1 MPEPSAPCAVT
12 YAAVTDVGRRREQNE
27 DAHGEFTLP
36 GGDLLLV
43 VADGMGGHQGGEV
56 ASRIAVEALGHIA
69 QHSPAKDPREKLHNG
84 LLVAHQRVVTHA
96 ESAGSR
102 GMGTTAVAVYLRGS
116 EAYVAHVGDSRL
128 YHLRDG
134 AISWRTLDHTRVERM
149 VRMGIL
155 TPEQAKNHPDANIV
169 TRAIGHN
176 NPDEGATP
184 EPEVQEEPLLLLCG
198 DVIVLCSDGVYD
210 GVTDEEIASI
220 ASAQPAQAAAQ
231 ALVDLANERGGNDN
245 ITVTVLRYGERP
257 PSRPPAPA
265 RDHRRPAPVEPVAAS
280 PSAAAPAPRPHRS
293 RWGVAALVAAVLVAG
308 GIGGWLALRRGP
320 AGGSAGSGASAQD
333 LGAPAVR
340 DLAVRPAD
348 LSSSALPAAPTAPDA
363 GTARGAAG
371 AARPA
376 RSAVPPP
383 PAAAP
388 SAAPAAAK
396 PVAPA
401 AAPAA
406 RKTPPPAA
414 APHPPRSEGK

>member
-1 MPEPSAPCAVT
+1 MPEPSAPCTVT
-12 YAAVTDVGRRREQNE
+12 YAAATDVGRRREQNE
-27 DAHGEFTLP
+27 DAHGEFALP

-69 QHSPAKDPREKLHNG
+69 QHSPAPDPREKLHNG

-96 ESAGSR
+96 ESAGIR
-102 GMGTTAVAVYLRGS
+102 GMGTTAVAVYLRGN

-176 NPDEGATP
+176 NPSEGATP
-184 EPEVQEEPLLLLCG
+184 EPEVQEEPLLLLAG

-220 ASAQPAQAAAQ
+220 ASTQPAQAAAQ
-231 ALVDLANERGGNDN
+231 ALVDLANERGGSDN
-245 ITVTVLRYGERP
+245 ITVTVLAYGERP
-257 PSRPPAPA
+257 PPRALPRASDRPV
-265 RDHRRPAPVEPVAAS
+265 PVEQV
-280 PSAAAPAPRPHRS
+280 AAAPSATPSAPVPRSSGS
-293 RWGVAALVAAVLVAG
+293 RWGIAALAAAVLMAG
-308 GIGGWLALRRGP
+308 GVGGWLALRRG
-320 AGGSAGSGASAQD
+320 ASGGPAGSGSPAQD
-333 LGAPAVR
+333 LGAPAAR

-348 LSSSALPAAPTAPDA
+348 LALPAAAPTAPDA
-363 GTARGAAG
+363 GAARGSAG
-371 AARPA
+371 AVRPA
-376 RSAVPPP
+376 RPPSATPPPP

-388 SAAPAAAK
+388 
-396 PVAPA
+396 A

-406 RKTPPPAA
+406 PKAAPPATRKTAPPAA
-414 APHPPRSEGK
+414 APHPQRSEGK